1 MERSKADIYVTEPD
15 LPSLEECIP
24 YFQKIWDSKVLTNNG
39 PFVQKLEKNLAN
51 YLGVQNISLINNAT
65 SGLMLAQ
72 KALGFKGEVIT
83 TPFSFIATA
92 HSIDWIG
99 LTPIFVDVDPVYGNI
114 QPHLVEKA
122 INSRTGGILSTHN
135 FGFPAEIEKL
145 ERIAFK
151 NSIPLI
157 FDAAPAMG
165 VKYNNK
171 SITSYGDASVLSF
184 HATKVFTT
192 FEGGALI
199 AKSPSTIK
207 KVNRL
212 RNFNICDEEN
222 VGGPGIN
229 AKMNEILAAIG
240 LVQLQY
246 LDQNLKKRE
255 KRYQLYSS
263 LLKGNKS
270 IETIPIPTG
279 TKYNY
284 SYFPIYIKSGK
295 TGRDDVFTRLKKDK
309 IYCRK
314 YWYPLIEKH
323 SYYNEGMSLPNAE
336 CLADK
341 VLSLPMGNDMTDTQ
355 ICRIVKLIDS
365 IS

>member
-1 MERSKADIYVTEPD
+1 MENSKTATYVTKPD
-15 LPSLEECIP
+15 LPSLEECLP
-24 YFQKIWDSKVLTNNG
+24 YFEKIWDSKVLTNNG
-39 PFVQKLEKNLAN
+39 PFVQKLEKKLAN
-51 YLGVQNISLINNAT
+51 YLGIENISLINNAT

-72 KALGFKGEVIT
+72 KALDIKGEVIT

-92 HSIDWIG
+92 HAIDWIG
-99 LTPIFVDVDPVYGNI
+99 LTPVFVDVDPIYGNMLTS
-114 QPHLVEKA
+114 LVENS
-122 INSRTGGILSTHN
+122 INDNTGGILACHN

-145 ERIAFK
+145 ETIAK
-151 NSIPLI
+151 KHSIPLI

-165 VKYNNK
+165 VKYKNK

-199 AKSPSTIK
+199 AKFASTIK
-207 KVNRL
+207 KVNHL
-212 RNFNICDEEN
+212 RNFNICDEES

-229 AKMNEILAAIG
+229 AKMNELLAAIG
-240 LVQLQY
+240 LVQLQH
-246 LDQNLKKRE
+246 LDKNLEKRKKRH
-255 KRYQLYSS
+255 QLYRSQ
-263 LLKGNKS
+263 LEGNKN
-270 IETIPIPTG
+270 IETIPIPSE

-295 TGRDDVFTRLKKDK
+295 RGRDAVFTRLKKDK

-323 SYYNEGMSLPNAE
+323 PYYNEGLSFPNAE

-355 ICRIVKLIDS
+355 VCKLVKLIDS
-365 IS
+365 TL